1 MKFIVAID
9 GTAGSGKGTIGKKA
23 SKHFNFRYL
32 DTGLLYRALAFN
44 LGDLSFDLISVSK
57 IKILDFSLKTISGL

>member
-9 GTAGSGKGTIGKKA
+9 GTAGSGKGTIGKRA
-23 SKHFNFRYL
+23 SEHFNFRYL

-44 LGDLSFDLISVSK
+44 LGESSFDLASVPK
-57 IKILDFSLKTISGL
+57 IKLLEAINLSLIHI